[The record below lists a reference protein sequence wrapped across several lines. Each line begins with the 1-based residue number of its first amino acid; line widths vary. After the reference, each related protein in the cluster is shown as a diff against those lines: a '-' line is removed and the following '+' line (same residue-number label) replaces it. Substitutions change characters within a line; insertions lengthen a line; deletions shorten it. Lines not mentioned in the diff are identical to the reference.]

1 MSLNNLAQISLAF
14 LIVAIVW
21 CGISLPATG
30 QTPLE
35 SHVITQ
41 VSFQN
46 TDIRQVLQQLFKI
59 VQVSYSVSPDV
70 QGVVTVE
77 LQNVTFQVALQNVL
91 RQVDATYRVNQGVYE
106 VIHHQ
111 NESTDKVQTP
121 DQMETADHF
130 TFKNTD
136 VREAIRRIFK
146 ASGKYYSIAPEV
158 HGSVT
163 LDVQYAPY
171 EAVLSLIL
179 RQVYASYRVESGVY
193 VIFSLDNQYVQR
205 KAGYLKDAPA
215 YGPVLPNKESS
226 ITQDARFLYVIRG
239 TTLYKVQ
246 KSDLKVVKTGALDQV
261 DIREALH
268 ELFSSVNASY
278 TVDPQVQGSV
288 TLDFKNVLFET
299 ALQQVLRQVG
309 ATYRIMDGTFQ
320 IVHKQDNIAPN
331 YENPK
336 P

>member
-1 MSLNNLAQISLAF
+1 
-14 LIVAIVW
+14 
-21 CGISLPATG
+21 
-30 QTPLE
+30 
-35 SHVITQ
+35 
-41 VSFQN
+41 
-46 TDIRQVLQQLFKI
+46 
-59 VQVSYSVSPDV
+59 
-70 QGVVTVE
+70 
-77 LQNVTFQVALQNVL
+77 
-91 RQVDATYRVNQGVYE
+91 
-106 VIHHQ
+106 
-111 NESTDKVQTP
+111 
-121 DQMETADHF
+121 
-130 TFKNTD
+130 
-136 VREAIRRIFK
+136 
-146 ASGKYYSIAPEV
+146 
-158 HGSVT
+158 
-163 LDVQYAPY
+163 
-171 EAVLSLIL
+171 
-179 RQVYASYRVESGVY
+179 
-193 VIFSLDNQYVQR
+193 
-205 KAGYLKDAPA
+205 
-215 YGPVLPNKESS
+215 VLPNKESS